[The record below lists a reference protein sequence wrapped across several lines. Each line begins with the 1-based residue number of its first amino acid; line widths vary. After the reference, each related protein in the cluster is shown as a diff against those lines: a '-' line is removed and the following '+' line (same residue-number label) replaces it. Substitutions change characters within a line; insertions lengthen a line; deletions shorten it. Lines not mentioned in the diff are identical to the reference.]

1 MAVELLRDSD
11 GSIQLIGQLDYDN
24 VIECRRR
31 GEQLLDDSASPV
43 RISLARLERPSSIVV
58 SLLLGWQRHAL
69 RQQKPLLFQ
78 SPPEALRQIITVC
91 GLDELFAF
99 DG

>member
-1 MAVELLRDSD
+1 MAAELLRDSD
-11 GSIQLIGQLDYDN
+11 GTLQLVGHIDFDN
-24 VIECRRR
+24 VIKCRRH
-31 GEQLLDDSASPV
+31 GERLLEASSGPV

-69 RQQKPLLFQ
+69 RQQKLLHFQ
-78 SPPEALRQIITVC
+78 SPPKALRQIITVC